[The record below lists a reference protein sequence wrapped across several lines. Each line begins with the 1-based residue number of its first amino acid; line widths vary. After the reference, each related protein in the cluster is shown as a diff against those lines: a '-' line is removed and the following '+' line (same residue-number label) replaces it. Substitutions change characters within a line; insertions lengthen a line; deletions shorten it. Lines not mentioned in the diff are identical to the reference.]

1 MMKSSS
7 NPMIASLFKSSET
20 TEERME
26 KDQQMSKALKSGD
39 RGFMRRESQLKRFG
53 GRKKKEQEEK
63 RVAVR
68 PKKKLAPWQIAN
80 MRGPQVEE
88 KKEKPKLKRESSE
101 KRRAGLTTLSSAFK
115 GSLDA
120 LMEMLN
126 LATPHFV
133 RCIKPNMTKS
143 AKVWDAEIAQKQL
156 NYTGVLETTK
166 IRQNGY
172 PLRVT
177 FEDFCDRY
185 RDVCIPPTYR
195 LTAGIYES
203 TALRILQSA
212 DLHGWG
218 KGKTKMFLKYV
229 FATIVVWT

>member
-20 TEERME
+20 TEDRLA
-26 KDQQMSKALKSGD
+26 KDEQMSQALKSGD
-39 RGFMRRESQLKRFG
+39 RGFMRRQSQMRRFG
-53 GRKKKEQEEK
+53 GHKKAKEEAEK
-63 RVAVR
+63 KAAA

-80 MRGPQVEE
+80 MRGAQPKEE
-88 KKEKPKLKRESSE
+88 PKKAVKLKRQSSE

-143 AKVWDAEIAQKQL
+143 PNNWDAPIAQKQL

-185 RDVCIPPTYR
+185 RDTCIPPTYR
-195 LTAGIYES
+195 LTSGVYES

-218 KGKTKMFLKYV
+218 KGKTKMFLK
-229 FATIVVWT
+229 